1 VVNAETR
8 AFLGSMMDQLLKE
21 EREVRPVEGFVPTS
35 TSSIGVEQES
45 FMMEE
50 ILEGTRV
57 HYLNVVEAR
66 SRLFRL
72 FGFVLLRHVA
82 LWY

>member
-1 VVNAETR
+1 
-8 AFLGSMMDQLLKE
+8 M
-21 EREVRPVEGFVPTS
+21 RPVEGFVPAS
-35 TSSIGVEQES
+35 TSRIVVEQES
-45 FMMEE
+45 FMMEQ

-66 SRLFRL
+66 SRLLRL
-72 FGFVLLRHVA
+72 FGFVLPRHVA